1 MRNRLL
7 ATVAMAAV
15 VGFGGIAAAQMG
27 GGETNK
33 NTSGSMQEQ
42 KGGSMSRQGEQR
54 GLEQKGTPQERDLQ
68 PKGAQQER
76 GLQPKGAQQERSTT
90 TKGAQQQQP
99 STQQQRGTQQQQPSV
114 SGGATT
120 TETGKAGA
128 STSTQTGARGGSV
141 QLSENQRSQI
151 KTIISKESA
160 PRVSGNA
167 TFDVRVGTRIPRS
180 VHVVVLPEEIV
191 RIVPQYRGYDYVL
204 VGDEILIID
213 PRTLEIVEIIL
224 V

>member
-1 MRNRLL
+1 M
-7 ATVAMAAV
+7 
-15 VGFGGIAAAQMG
+15 GG

-33 NTSGSMQEQ
+33 STSGSMQEQ

-54 GLEQKGTPQERDLQ
+54 GLEQKGTPQERGLQ
-68 PKGAQQER
+68 QKGAQQER
-76 GLQPKGAQQERSTT
+76 GLQPPKGAQQERSTT
-90 TKGAQQQQP
+90 NNGAQQQQQP

-120 TETGKAGA
+120 TETGKAGV

-151 KTIISKESA
+151 KTIIGKESA
-160 PRVSGNA
+160 PRISGNV

-213 PRTLEIVEIIL
+213 PRTLEIVSMIL